1 MKQVTQSMKDGRI
14 EVLNVPVPAL
24 RPQGA
29 LIHTACSLISAGT
42 EGAKIDLGQK
52 SLVAKARSRPD
63 QARQVLDKVRREGVL
78 RTYRTVKARLEE
90 RNAIGYSSAGVVTQV
105 GELAA
110 GFAVG
115 DLVACGG
122 AEYANHAEYAYVP
135 ATLCARVPD
144 GVGLD
149 QAAFATVGAV
159 ALQGVRQSG
168 ATVGDRV
175 AVIGLGLVGQ
185 ITVQLLRAAGCE
197 AAGADLDGARC
208 AVAAAMGA
216 VAVTSDT
223 GSAAARQLA
232 AATGGVGYDA
242 VIITAGTKSDAPIEL
257 AGQVARD
264 RGTVVIVGD
273 VGMRVPRAPFYEKE
287 LTLKLSRSYGPGRY
301 DPLYEEMAID
311 YPIGYVR
318 WTEQRNMAEFLRLV
332 AEGRVDVTLADHPSL
347 RGRRCRPGLPSRHRS
362 GERLTRRTV
371 GVSTA

>member
-1 MKQVTQSMKDGRI
+1 M
-14 EVLNVPVPAL
+14 
-24 RPQGA
+24 
-29 LIHTACSLISAGT
+29 
-42 EGAKIDLGQK
+42 
-52 SLVAKARSRPD
+52 
-63 QARQVLDKVRREGVL
+63 LDKVRQEGVL

-110 GFAVG
+110 GLAVG

-197 AAGADLDGARC
+197 VAGADPDAGRC
-208 AVAAAMGA
+208 AAVAAFGA
-216 VAVTSDT
+216 VTATSES

-232 AATGGVGYDA
+232 AATGGLGYDA
-242 VIITAGTKSDAPIEL
+242 VIITAGTRSDEPVEL
-257 AGQVARD
+257 AGQIARD
-264 RGTVVIVGD
+264 RGTVVVVGD
-273 VGMRVPRAPFYEKE
+273 VGMRLPRHPLLREGAHAQALALLRPRP
-287 LTLKLSRSYGPGRY
+287 LRPVVRGDGRRL
-301 DPLYEEMAID
+301 PA
-311 YPIGYVR
+311 R
-318 WTEQRNMAEFLRLV
+318 LRALDR
-332 AEGRVDVTLADHPSL
+332 AAQHGRVLAAHRRGSGRREIADHSSL
-347 RGRRCRPGLPSRHRS
+347 RRR
-362 GERLTRRTV
+362 
-371 GVSTA
+371 